1 MRIVICDDDQL
12 FSQLLDKYLQEYFK
26 QVHIKCPEITIY
38 DNGEE
43 LLADE
48 KEKDIVFLDI
58 EMQGINGIYV
68 GNKLKELNKNIIIF
82 IVTSYAEYLDDAM
95 RFHVFRYL
103 SKPLDKKRLFRNMKD
118 ALQLYNTSNMKTAV
132 ETNEGFFTINISDI
146 IMIESMEKKVL
157 LHTISK
163 IFQSVC
169 NMAYWDEFLSGKGFY
184 RTHKS
189 FIVNLRYVT
198 GFDHVL
204 IKLYDDKLNAY
215 LSRRKYSG
223 FKEAYLTYL
232 EGTL

>member
-58 EMQGINGIYV
+58 EMQGVNGIYV

-82 IVTSYAEYLDDAM
+82 IVTSYAEYLDEAM

-118 ALQLYNTSNMKTAV
+118 AIQLYNTFDMKTAI
-132 ETNEGFFTINISDI
+132 ETKKGFFTINLSDI
-146 IMIESMEKKVL
+146 IMIEAKEKKVL
-157 LHTISK
+157 LHTISED
-163 IFQSVC
+163 FQSVH
-169 NMAYWDEFLSGKGFY
+169 NMEYWDKCLNGKGFY

-189 FIVNLRYVT
+189 FIVNLRYVA
-198 GFDHVL
+198 GFDHSI
-204 IKLYDDKLNAY
+204 IKLNNKFNAY
-215 LSRRKYSG
+215 LARRKYYG
-223 FKEAYLTYL
+223 FKEAYLLYL
-232 EGTL
+232 EGTQ